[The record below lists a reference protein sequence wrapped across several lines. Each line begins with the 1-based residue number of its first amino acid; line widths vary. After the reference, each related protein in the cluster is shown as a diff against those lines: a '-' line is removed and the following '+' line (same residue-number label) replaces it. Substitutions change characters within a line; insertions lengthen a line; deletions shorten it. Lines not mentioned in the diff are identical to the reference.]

1 MAARETKPN
10 GKSQLIRDLKNGEFA
25 TLYIISGEESYMK
38 EYYLRQLRQKVVD
51 ETFADFNLI
60 EFEGKGLTPEML
72 TEAIDS
78 YPAMADK
85 KLIIVKDFDLFKPPA
100 GFADV
105 LPSVLGDLPEYV
117 CLVFYYD
124 VLDGKPDK
132 RTKLYK
138 TLEKHACFAEFAHAE
153 EQELVAWL
161 ERRAKALGCM
171 IEPGDASYMIFLC
184 GNSMTNLAGEMEKAA
199 AHTTTGVIKRYN
211 IDAVCSPVL
220 DAVVFDL
227 TDAVTAGRFD
237 RAVALVGELL
247 AQKNNEVMIFTAITR
262 HIQRL
267 YAAKLCAE
275 NRSGEKQL
283 MEMIGSKSPYYAR
296 QIQNAAR
303 RVPLSWLR
311 KAASLCAETDAAL
324 SLRYIYAEQCLNL
337 SEYRYISVIYRTDDL
352 PDRPDGNPDEGG
364 TATAQSMTV
373 RLMLMDGTYLPE
385 QDIDLSLPDKK
396 YRYALI
402 DLSQLP
408 GLGGELCEL
417 QLELSSSVGAEVSLG
432 SVALFKSHSDAV
444 LGSARLT
451 AEVNG
456 DPYIPLGD
464 VNGDGATDIK
474 DIVRLMKS
482 ISGGTVETTH
492 TDINGDEVTDVRDII
507 RLMKMISES

>member
-1 MAARETKPN
+1 M
-10 GKSQLIRDLKNGEFA
+10 
-25 TLYIISGEESYMK
+25 
-38 EYYLRQLRQKVVD
+38 
-51 ETFADFNLI
+51 
-60 EFEGKGLTPEML
+60 
-72 TEAIDS
+72 
-78 YPAMADK
+78 
-85 KLIIVKDFDLFKPPA
+85 
-100 GFADV
+100 

-324 SLRYIYAEQCLNL
+324 KGGAADRQKQIELTLLTMAAELKG
-337 SEYRYISVIYRTDDL
+337 E
-352 PDRPDGNPDEGG
+352 
-364 TATAQSMTV
+364 
-373 RLMLMDGTYLPE
+373 
-385 QDIDLSLPDKK
+385 KK
-396 YRYALI
+396 
-402 DLSQLP
+402 
-408 GLGGELCEL
+408 
-417 QLELSSSVGAEVSLG
+417 
-432 SVALFKSHSDAV
+432 
-444 LGSARLT
+444 
-451 AEVNG
+451 
-456 DPYIPLGD
+456 
-464 VNGDGATDIK
+464 
-474 DIVRLMKS
+474 
-482 ISGGTVETTH
+482 
-492 TDINGDEVTDVRDII
+492 
-507 RLMKMISES
+507 

>member
-85 KLIIVKDFDLFKPPA
+85 KLIIVKDFDLFKPP
-100 GFADV
+100 
-105 LPSVLGDLPEYV
+105 
-117 CLVFYYD
+117 
-124 VLDGKPDK
+124 
-132 RTKLYK
+132 
-138 TLEKHACFAEFAHAE
+138 
-153 EQELVAWL
+153 

-324 SLRYIYAEQCLNL
+324 KGGAADRQKQIELTLLTMAAELKG
-337 SEYRYISVIYRTDDL
+337 E
-352 PDRPDGNPDEGG
+352 
-364 TATAQSMTV
+364 
-373 RLMLMDGTYLPE
+373 
-385 QDIDLSLPDKK
+385 KK
-396 YRYALI
+396 
-402 DLSQLP
+402 
-408 GLGGELCEL
+408 
-417 QLELSSSVGAEVSLG
+417 
-432 SVALFKSHSDAV
+432 
-444 LGSARLT
+444 
-451 AEVNG
+451 
-456 DPYIPLGD
+456 
-464 VNGDGATDIK
+464 
-474 DIVRLMKS
+474 
-482 ISGGTVETTH
+482 
-492 TDINGDEVTDVRDII
+492 
-507 RLMKMISES
+507 

>member
-262 HIQRL
+262 QASVCCQVVRGEPRRRKTADGDDRL
-267 YAAKLCAE
+267 EIA
-275 NRSGEKQL
+275 
-283 MEMIGSKSPYYAR
+283 
-296 QIQNAAR
+296 
-303 RVPLSWLR
+303 VLR
-311 KAASLCAETDAAL
+311 KADSECSTACAAQLAAKGGVAVRGDRCRTQGRR
-324 SLRYIYAEQCLNL
+324 SRPAEA
-337 SEYRYISVIYRTDDL
+337 D
-352 PDRPDGNPDEGG
+352 
-364 TATAQSMTV
+364 
-373 RLMLMDGTYLPE
+373 
-385 QDIDLSLPDKK
+385 
-396 YRYALI
+396 
-402 DLSQLP
+402 
-408 GLGGELCEL
+408 
-417 QLELSSSVGAEVSLG
+417 
-432 SVALFKSHSDAV
+432 
-444 LGSARLT
+444 
-451 AEVNG
+451 
-456 DPYIPLGD
+456 
-464 VNGDGATDIK
+464 
-474 DIVRLMKS
+474 
-482 ISGGTVETTH
+482 
-492 TDINGDEVTDVRDII
+492 
-507 RLMKMISES
+507 